1 MGSPERWF
9 FYQDTANL
17 WKWARLD
24 MLGTVL
30 GCSSTAYA
38 AREECVDDA
47 RRCGF
52 NEQPLPLHGFGSFA
66 GDHASLTSR
75 AQPSRF

>member
-1 MGSPERWF
+1 MGMSERWF
-9 FYQDTANL
+9 FYQNTANL

-30 GCSSTAYA
+30 GSSGEAYA
-38 AREECVDDA
+38 VREDCVEDA
-47 RRCGF
+47 RRCGYR
-52 NEQPLPLHGFGSFA
+52 EQPLPMHLASFA
-66 GDHASLTSR
+66 SDHASPPPR

>member
-1 MGSPERWF
+1 MGSTERWF
-9 FYQDTANL
+9 FYQDTADL

-30 GCSSTAYA
+30 GCSGSAYA
-38 AREECVDDA
+38 HREECVEDA

-52 NEQPLPLHGFGSFA
+52 NEQPLPVHGIGSFA
-66 GDHASLTSR
+66 GDHASPASP
-75 AQPSRF
+75 AQASLF

>member
-1 MGSPERWF
+1 MSMSERWF
-9 FYQDTANL
+9 FYQNTANL

-30 GCSSTAYA
+30 GCSGEAHA
-38 AREECVDDA
+38 AREDCVEDA

-52 NEQPLPLHGFGSFA
+52 REPLPLHDFGPFA
-66 GDHASLTSR
+66 ADHANPAPPAPT
-75 AQPSRF
+75 PRF